1 MTTRRVGMD
10 HSLYRY
16 SPVPGREPLKWPGG
30 ARVAVC
36 VYLYFE
42 YMEFDQPRDII
53 RDPRLKDRPRP
64 DCREYSWYQYGNRV
78 GIFRIIE
85 LLDRYGMKATVAAN
99 SEAVVRFPYLVEAF
113 ANRGYEF
120 AAHGRTANRMITS
133 RMTEDEE
140 RTTIESD
147 LDRIERGTGTRP
159 MGWIGQ
165 DYAESTRTPA
175 ILSELGLSYLAD
187 WPNDDQPFLML
198 AGKQIVSLPNQCQWD
213 DMHLLW
219 DRRLQMPRYPQIVGE
234 AFDQLCDEGEVSG
247 RFFELGIHP
256 WLLGAPHRIRYL
268 DMVLAKLLESPHI
281 WQAVAAD
288 VAKHVIATATPG
300 RSTINR

>member
-1 MTTRRVGMD
+1 MSTRQIGMD

-16 SPVPGREPLKWPGG
+16 SAIPRREPLRWPGG
-30 ARVAVC
+30 ARLAIC

-42 YMEFDQPRDII
+42 YMEFDQPRNIV

-85 LLDRYGMKATVAAN
+85 LLDRYGIKATVAAN

-113 ANRGYEF
+113 AKRGYEF
-120 AAHGRTANRMITS
+120 AAHGSTASRMITS
-133 RMTEDEE
+133 RMSDEE
-140 RTTIESD
+140 ERAAIASD
-147 LDRIERGTGTRP
+147 LDRIERSTGSRP
-159 MGWIGQ
+159 VGWIGQ
-165 DYAESTRTPA
+165 DYAESPRTPS
-175 ILSELGLSYLAD
+175 ILSKLGLRYLAD

-198 AGKQIVSLPNQCQWD
+198 VGQQIVSLPNHVQWD
-213 DMHLLW
+213 DLHLLW

-234 AFDQLCDEGEVSG
+234 AFDRLYEEGATSG
-247 RFFELGIHP
+247 RFFDLGIHP

-268 DMVLAKLLESPHI
+268 DIVLAKLAETPHI
-281 WQAVAAD
+281 WQTVAAD
-288 VAKHVIATATPG
+288 VAKHIITGPANG
-300 RSTINR
+300 SL